1 MGMKIIIPIGISGSG
16 KSRLYDM
23 EYQDYVNV
31 CPDDIRRELTGNIS
45 DQSRNKEVFK
55 IAQKMIDDRIAND
68 RDVFYDVTNINTEYR
83 KKFVNKYKGT
93 DVKIIYVILPVDV
106 NVSNERIKNDLN
118 NKVDRS
124 KVSYQVLL
132 RQYEMYKETLNS
144 QFKDENVNEIIY
156 L

>member
-1 MGMKIIIPIGISGSG
+1 MKIIIPIGISGSG

-68 RDVFYDVTNINTEYR
+68 RDVFYDATNINTEYR

>member
-55 IAQKMIDDRIAND
+55 IAQKMIDDCIAND
-68 RDVFYDVTNINTEYR
+68 RDVFYDDTNINTEYR

>member
-1 MGMKIIIPIGISGSG
+1 MKIIIPIGISGSG

-55 IAQKMIDDRIAND
+55 IAQKMIDDCIAND
-68 RDVFYDVTNINTEYR
+68 RDVFYDATNINTEYR

>member
-1 MGMKIIIPIGISGSG
+1 MKIIIPIGISGSG

-55 IAQKMIDDRIAND
+55 IAQKMIDDCIAND
-68 RDVFYDVTNINTEYR
+68 RDVFYDDTNINTEYR

>member
-1 MGMKIIIPIGISGSG
+1 MKIIIPIGISGSG

>member
-68 RDVFYDVTNINTEYR
+68 RDVFYDATNINTEYR

>member
-55 IAQKMIDDRIAND
+55 IAQKMIDDCIAND
-68 RDVFYDVTNINTEYR
+68 RDVFYDATNINTEYR

>member
-23 EYQDYVNV
+23 EYQDYVKV

-45 DQSRNKEVFK
+45 DQSRNREVFEL
-55 IAQKMIDDRIAND
+55 AQKMIDDCIAND
-68 RDVFYDVTNINTEYR
+68 RDVFYDATNINSEYR

-93 DVKIIYVILPVDV
+93 DVKIVYVILPADV

-118 NKVDRS
+118 TGVDRS
-124 KVSYQVLL
+124 NVSYQVLL

-144 QFKDENVNEIIY
+144 QFKDENVDEIIY